1 MHRHGDAPTTG
12 EWDLPLQS
20 KRQRTSGRLLGHG
33 RTVCGIAAVLALAG
47 LTATASVTSA
57 APIRPTDVSTAS
69 PGGLAK
75 ATARVTLLTGDTVGV
90 DGNGRVVEVRPGKGR
105 SRIGYSVRHFA
116 GHTYVVPLDATGLL
130 GSGKLDRRL
139 FDVTQLVKDGYDD
152 AHRRQ
157 VPLIVSYKGSSGH
170 QKRSREALLAAE
182 AEVTHRLP
190 AVRGDA
196 LTADKPDAGK
206 VWRALTDSVGGRA
219 AVTGAPGIDR
229 VWLDGRVRIA
239 AQDTV
244 APAPHGGVT
253 QIGAPTAWKAGYD
266 GKGVKVAVL
275 DTGIDATHPD
285 LKGKILKA
293 KDFAGTGS
301 TDDKQGHGTHVA
313 STIVGSG
320 AKSGG
325 KYKGVAPGAKLL
337 VGKVIDDTGSGEDS
351 DIIAG
356 MQWAVGQG
364 AKVVNMSLGG
374 VDTPNVDPMEK
385 AVNDLSASSH
395 TLFVIAAGNSG
406 PSDTTVGSPGSAAA
420 ALTVGA
426 VDRDDKIASFSSR
439 GPTADGRLK
448 PDIAAPGVDII
459 AAKAAHGTEGND
471 EAPGYVSMS
480 GTSMATPHTVGA
492 AAILAQEHPGWTGE
506 QLKAA
511 LTTSARPLSGVT
523 PYDVGAGR
531 VDLTRA
537 IDTTV
542 GSEPSSLDFG
552 TPNAWPH
559 DDDTPVTRTVTYRND
574 GSRPVTLDLGIAAT
588 GPDGKTAPTGM
599 VTVSPARLTVPAG
612 GTAQATVTADTRLGG
627 ADGVYSGT
635 VTASGDGQSVR
646 TALVVDRE
654 VESHT
659 LKLVTTRR
667 DGRRDNEPDVTVA
680 GLDTGKQFTP
690 YDDGKAQHG
699 TVTLRLPKGRYAINA
714 VTATPAGQ
722 MAQLVAPHIVLG
734 HDTTVALDG
743 RKAKPVKVTAPDR
756 RATLRDGQV
765 VFAARGAKPA
775 YDFSAGSGLDAK
787 DSFLGQVGPNAPAGS
802 FIAQVGGVWQ
812 RTATSA
818 AYNLLTT
825 RSGGFFD
832 GLTRTFASTRGMARM
847 NTSVATALTKAQT
860 AQNTSWTTPGWPQL
874 DQTTTVLEGP
884 LRSAPTAS
892 IVQYLSTDP
901 GVRWYLGTR
910 TQNGTDGEGLTAFTT
925 PRRLEPNRTYRVTL
939 DGGVHGPIVAPRQV
953 AGGLRAGRYYSVCV
967 PMFSDGP
974 GDFSYSAQTE
984 IHTRLTSG
992 SKLIGDFTED
1002 TCPNTYSNLLAGT
1015 ARYKLSITADRS
1027 KGYRISDHVEGVW
1040 TFSSANTPETQVA
1053 TWPLSVVRFHPKLSL
1068 TGTAKAGARI
1078 TVPLSLQ
1085 GPAAAKGHLKSLTVK
1100 VSDDGGRT
1108 WKPVAVH
1115 NSAGGEYYLTL
1126 TNPKRPGSVSFS
1138 AALADTAGNTY
1149 TGTIRNAYRTV
1160 R

>member
-1 MHRHGDAPTTG
+1 VYG
-12 EWDLPLQS
+12 
-20 KRQRTSGRLLGHG
+20 
-33 RTVCGIAAVLALAG
+33 VAAGLALAG
-47 LTATASVTSA
+47 LTVTATVTSA
-57 APIRPTDVSTAS
+57 APITPAGLSTAS
-69 PGGLAK
+69 LGGLTKPA
-75 ATARVTLLTGDTVGV
+75 ARVTLLTGDTVGV

-105 SRIGYSVRHFA
+105 SGIGFSVRRFA
-116 GHTYVVPLDATGLL
+116 GHTYVVPLDATRLL

-152 AHRRQ
+152 AHRKQ
-157 VPLIVSYKGSSGH
+157 VPLIVSYQGSSRAQEGV
-170 QKRSREALLAAE
+170 REALFAAE
-182 AEVTHRLP
+182 ANVAHRLP

-206 VWRALTDSVGGRA
+206 VWQALTDSVGGRA
-219 AVTGAPGIDR
+219 AVTTALGIDR
-229 VWLDGRVRIA
+229 VWLDGRVRIS

-244 APAPHGGVT
+244 APDPHGGVT

-285 LKGKILKA
+285 LKGKVLRA
-293 KDFAGTGS
+293 RNFTSSGS
-301 TDDKQGHGTHVA
+301 TDDRQGHGTHVA

-337 VGKVIDDTGSGEDS
+337 VGKVLDDTGFGDDS

-356 MQWAVGQG
+356 MQWAVAQG
-364 AKVVNMSLGG
+364 AKVVNMSLGSP
-374 VDTPNVDPMEK
+374 DTADVDPVEK

-395 TLFVIAAGNSG
+395 TLFVIAAGNTG

-420 ALTVGA
+420 ALTVAA

-459 AAKAAHGTEGND
+459 AAKAAHGVEGND

-511 LTTSARPLSGVT
+511 LTASAKTLSGVT
-523 PYDVGAGR
+523 PYDVGADR

-537 IDTTV
+537 IDATV
-542 GSEPSSLDFG
+542 SSEPSSVDFG

-559 DDDTPVTRTVTYRND
+559 DDDTPVTKTLTYRND
-574 GSRPVTLDLGIAAT
+574 GTRPVTLDLTITAT
-588 GPDGKTAPTGM
+588 GPDGKTPPIGM
-599 VTVSPARLTVPAG
+599 VAVSPARLTVPAG
-612 GTAQATVTADTRLGG
+612 GTTQATVTADTRLGS
-627 ADGVYSGT
+627 ADGVYSGA
-635 VTASGDGQSVR
+635 VTARGDGRSAR
-646 TALVVDRE
+646 TAVVIDRE

-659 LKLVTTRR
+659 LTLVTTRR
-667 DGRRDNEPDVTVA
+667 DGKRDNEPDVTVA
-680 GLDTGKQFTP
+680 GLDTGKAFAP
-690 YDDGKAQHG
+690 YDDGKARGG

-714 VTATPAGQ
+714 MTATPAGQ
-722 MAQLVAPHIVLG
+722 HAQLVAPRIMLD

-743 RKAKPVKVTAPDR
+743 RKAKLVKVTAPDR

-775 YDFSAGSGLDAK
+775 YDFSVGTGFDAK
-787 DSFLGQVGPNAPAGS
+787 ASFLGQVGPNAPARS
-802 FIAQVGGVWQ
+802 FIAQAGGIWQ
-812 RTATSA
+812 RTATSP
-818 AYNLLTT
+818 AYNLVTT
-825 RSGGFFD
+825 RTGGFFD
-832 GLTRTFASTRGMARM
+832 GLTRTFGSTRGMARV
-847 NTSVATALTKAQT
+847 NTSVATALAKAGT
-860 AQNTSWTTPGWPQL
+860 WQNNWWTTPGWSPL
-874 DQTTTVLEGP
+874 DQATSILEGP
-884 LRSAPTAS
+884 RRAAPTTS
-892 IVQYLSTDP
+892 IVQYLSTDH
-901 GVRWYLGTR
+901 GVRWHLGAR
-910 TQNGTDGEGLTAFTT
+910 TQNGTDGEGMTAFATS
-925 PRRLEPNRTYRVTL
+925 RRFEPNRTYRVTL
-939 DGGVHGPIVAPRQV
+939 DGGVHGPIVTPTQV
-953 AGGLRAGRYYSVCV
+953 VGGLRSGRYYALCV
-967 PMFSDGP
+967 PMFSDGA
-974 GDFSYSAQTE
+974 GNFSYSRQIQ

-992 SKLIGDFTED
+992 SKVIGDFTED
-1002 TCPNTYSNLLAGT
+1002 TCPNVYSNLLAGN

-1027 KGYRISDHVEGVW
+1027 KGYKISDHVTGEW
-1040 TFSSANTPETQVA
+1040 TFTSANTPETQAVA
-1053 TWPLSVVRFHPKLSL
+1053 WPLSVVRFHPKLSL
-1068 TGTAKAGARI
+1068 TGTAKARARI

-1085 GPAAAKGHLKSLTVK
+1085 GPAAAKGHLKSLAVK
-1100 VSDDGGRT
+1100 VSYDGGRT
-1108 WKPVAVH
+1108 WKPVTVH
-1115 NSAGGEYYLTL
+1115 TKAGGDRYLTL
-1126 TNPKRPGSVSFS
+1126 TNPSKPGTVSFR

-1149 TGTIRNAYRTV
+1149 TGTIHNAYRTV